1 MKNRRQWVAMLAKL
15 TAPMESTAA
24 AQAFAAY
31 LPMLSD
37 FPDDVFCEASLQA
50 VATKV
55 GPAPPYGVLRKALA
69 DWSRQYGP
77 KLVELPAP
85 PPRPRQPPDDFERA
99 AVSRSVRE
107 ILTGFSEVT
116 RQREAQ
122 LPQHVTRPLPQFS
135 RELLDEMYRQ
145 AGLVGPKVAPQ
156 YRAAAADIHAE
167 VKRGPPE

>member
-1 MKNRRQWVAMLAKL
+1 MKNRRQWIAMLAKL

-31 LPMLSD
+31 LPMLAD

-50 VATKV
+50 VAAKV
-55 GPAPPYGVLRKALA
+55 GPAPPYGILRKALG
-69 DWSRQYGP
+69 DWSKQHGP

-85 PPRPRQPPDDFERA
+85 PSRPRQPPDDFERK

-122 LPQHVTRPLPQFS
+122 LPQHALRLDAKPLS
-135 RELLDEMYRQ
+135 REQLNIAYRS
-145 AGLVGPKVAPQ
+145 AGLAGPQLPAKL
-156 YRAAAADIHAE
+156 RTAAADIRPE
-167 VKRGPPE
+167 VKRGPP